1 MAGDNVYDGNRP
13 LSVRPGGATAI
24 ADRPPA
30 RVLVAVQQRMLAEI
44 VGHRLDAEPD
54 VSVVDVIWA
63 QTELDA
69 AVRRVRPDVVLL
81 DLRLIDGEVG
91 LVCHE
96 IHDADPN
103 ARVVIITGPT
113 GDRHVMEAVEAGCSS
128 FAASDK
134 SDEELLTAVRS
145 AYAGEPHLHP
155 ELVAGLVQR
164 LDRTNRHASDDLT
177 ARELEVLGLLAA
189 GLGNAALAER
199 LGVSINT
206 VRHHVQSILTKLGVH
221 TKLQAVT
228 TAMREGLISP
238 DAL

>member
-1 MAGDNVYDGNRP
+1 VP
-13 LSVRPGGATAI
+13 SVM
-24 ADRPPA
+24 DRPPHA
-30 RVLVAVQQRMLAEI
+30 RVVVAAQQRMLAE
-44 VGHRLDAEPD
+44 VLAHRLVSEPD
-54 VSVVDVIWA
+54 LDVVQVVWA
-63 QTELDA
+63 TADLLP
-69 AVRRVRPDVVLL
+69 AVRAARPDVVVL
-81 DLRLIDGEVG
+81 DLRLVDGEVG

-96 IHDADPN
+96 IRN
-103 ARVVIITGPT
+103 AEPGSRVVILTGPT

-128 FAASDK
+128 FASSDK
-134 SDEELLTAVRS
+134 SDEELLTAVRA

-164 LDRTNRHASDDLT
+164 LDRTQRQVTDDLT

-189 GLGNAALAER
+189 GLGNQALAER

-228 TAMREGLISP
+228 TAMREGLIST
-238 DAL
+238 DRL